1 MPVIGSTTT
10 TNGSFRLG
18 LAAVL
23 LALSFIRTNA
33 TQAQLCALDVFV
45 ANDQS
50 GSVSALEN
58 TQSRQFISALFMGMQ
73 PWGTGAGESRMAIAD
88 WDSPN
93 VWQQFSFPSVGASYT
108 TEMSDVLAY
117 QNATRAL
124 LGGTDPVTALSRSF
138 QQIGQA
144 PIAGRT
150 AKPIIV
156 LMTDADCSQV
166 PAGLT
171 TLATQIKNAGVTIV
185 VVAIEAAS
193 LCTSLMGAQ
202 VASPGAYFSA
212 PTYAQLV
219 QANVQLVQ
227 AMINAGCSVG
237 VDPSYDLSIAF
248 DSFTASGCITGIPA
262 FQANYTVTN
271 NAATDFNGPLMI
283 SFYSGDPAIS
293 TSAFLT
299 TQNLGTVS
307 LPAGASMSGSLS
319 GGVLASTTALYAIVN
334 FNGAIA
340 GHAPPIGYLPPSETF
355 VPDEWATFNNVSPRI
370 SRVNDPVTC
379 PPQAL
384 LSTTVVNLG
393 VGCDDLVPYEV
404 SICNTGDA
412 AAYIV
417 PSLPIAVP
425 GAVPVTNLNETGTYA
440 ADLDWATYYGGTL
453 LDEGQAVATDA
464 SGNVYLAG
472 LTRST
477 GSISTAGAHLVAA
490 PGGRNAFLAKF
501 NNAGVRQWATYYGG
515 TGNDFGLSVATDAAG
530 NVYLAGYTSSTT
542 GISTAGSHQAALGGS
557 DDAFLVKFNAA
568 GVRQWGTYYGGTGA
582 DVGYSVT
589 TDAAGN
595 VYLAGTTESAGGIA
609 TAGAHQAAN
618 GGLGDNFLVKFNA
631 AGVRQWGTYYGG
643 SDTEDLAN
651 VACDPAGNVHLV
663 GQTLSNTG
671 IATVGAFQPN
681 NNSDDVYLVR
691 FNGAGVRQWATYF
704 GGTGVETFPSVAC
717 DPLGNIFLSGTT
729 NSTDVID
736 INAPYQPFSNGGD
749 DGFLTKF
756 DAAGSPAWSTYVS
769 GEDDEVMNDVAV
781 DAVGRVTVAGFTKS
795 VSGISTSGSFKE
807 SIDGTNRDAFAMKF
821 NNDGILLWGTY
832 FGGEDDDEN
841 YAVAVDPAGDV
852 YVVGLTASLVDLATT
867 GAHQTVNNDND
878 DAYLAKFG
886 EHELP
891 RILYPGD
898 CFVRQYIYDYSA
910 LGAGTYNLSL
920 GLTASVFDPGDP
932 LPLIMPDQHFNA
944 GTFTDISGFNG
955 AAHTSD
961 NAVIPAAGSPC
972 ATGDR
977 ISVSVNIPT
986 VSSCGN
992 GNYAQATITI
1002 TNLSGITVTGA
1013 DLDMDLTGLGATYVG
1028 EPYNVSAGL
1037 DLAAPNLLDPA
1048 YPFILHAINGH
1059 SGAVQLPI
1067 LSLPPGVSTFQV
1079 DINIGSTLTNLL
1091 VQVINI
1097 HTAINSS
1104 GLSNTGSDASGVS
1117 ALTVPVIA
1125 NFTCPGAINAGGNI
1139 SLGGIS
1145 VTGASSVQWAST
1157 TVASLAGG
1165 GTLASPTITYVP
1177 TPLDIANGFVAI
1189 SLTAL
1194 SASGCDAT
1202 VSCQIDIANVQYDYG
1217 DAPVVYDMNINYQP
1231 PAAASTLL
1239 SGLVLGISGPT
1250 TETIAHNSV
1259 MADGDG
1265 NEEDAL
1271 VTNPYTAPWPGVG
1284 GVFDLQIRATN
1295 NTATE
1300 SFVHAFV
1307 DWNADGDFLDSL
1319 ESSSNTVVKMPFSG
1333 LGSHLMHF
1341 VVPPFANPFGL
1352 FYIRLRLSADSMA
1365 VTFPYMAAPLGETED
1380 YVWESVGILPVEL
1393 LSFTGT
1399 DEGPSVRL
1407 EWTTATEHN
1416 TSHFELERGRDGVN
1430 YTSIGTLAAAGFS
1443 AAVLDYSFTDPSPLD
1458 GLSFYRLVQ
1467 VDLDGSVAYHGP
1479 VAIEHRASAQVWAQP
1494 LPGDGVLLH
1503 GVGWEEVHVHDH
1515 NGRLVASGPLTDG
1528 QWHFSGG
1535 VSGVYVAILR
1545 HESRSETLRFVI
1557 P

>member
-1 MPVIGSTTT
+1 MPLIGSTTT
-10 TNGSFRLG
+10 SYGSLWWRS
-18 LAAVL
+18 AAVL
-23 LALSFIRTNA
+23 FALFFIRTNTA
-33 TQAQLCALDVFV
+33 QAQLCALDVFV

-58 TQSRQFISALFMGMQ
+58 TQSRQFISALFLGMQ

-117 QNATRAL
+117 QNAPRAL
-124 LGGTDPVTALSRSF
+124 LGGTDPVTALTRAF

-171 TLATQIKNAGVTIV
+171 TLAAQIKNSGVTIV

-193 LCTSLMGAQ
+193 YCTALMGGQ

-237 VDPSYDLSIAF
+237 VDPSYDLSITF
-248 DSFTASGCITGIPA
+248 DSFTASGCISGTPS

-271 NAATDFNGPLMI
+271 NAPTDFNGPLMI
-283 SFYSGDPAIS
+283 SFYSGDPALS
-293 TSAFLT
+293 SSAFLT
-299 TQNLGTVS
+299 TQHLGTVS
-307 LPAGASMSGSLS
+307 LAAGATISGSLS
-319 GGVLASTTALYAIVN
+319 GALLASTTTLYAIVN
-334 FNGAIA
+334 FNGAVV
-340 GHAPPIGYLPPSETF
+340 GHAPPIGYIPPSETF
-355 VPDEWATFNNVSPRI
+355 APDEWATFNNVSPRMD
-370 SRVNDPVTC
+370 RVNDPVTC

-384 LSTTVVNLG
+384 LSATIVNLG
-393 VGCDDLVPYEV
+393 VGCDDLVPYDV

-417 PSLPIAVP
+417 PTLPISVP
-425 GAVPVTNLNETGTYA
+425 GAVPVTNLNEIGTYA

-464 SGNVYLAG
+464 AGNVYLAG
-472 LTRST
+472 LTRSA
-477 GSISTAGAHLVAA
+477 GSISSAGAHLVAA

-501 NNAGVRQWATYYGG
+501 NSAGVRQWATYYGG
-515 TGNDFGLSVATDAAG
+515 TGNDIGLSVATDATG

-542 GISTAGSHQAALGGS
+542 GISTVGSHQAALSGG
-557 DDAFLVKFNAA
+557 DDAFLVKFNGA

-582 DVGYSVT
+582 DIGYSVT
-589 TDAAGN
+589 TDATGN
-595 VYLAGTTESAGGIA
+595 VYLAGTTESAASIA
-609 TAGAHQAAN
+609 TAGAHQVAN
-618 GGLGDNFLVKFNA
+618 AGLGDNFLVKFNG

-643 SDTEDLAN
+643 TDTEDLAN
-651 VACDPAGNVHLV
+651 VVCDPAGNVHLV
-663 GQTLSNTG
+663 GQTLSTTG
-671 IATVGAFQPN
+671 IATAGSFQPN
-681 NNSDDVYLVR
+681 INGDDVYLAR

-704 GGTGVETFPSVAC
+704 GGTGVETFPSVGC
-717 DPLGNIFLSGTT
+717 DPSGNIFLSGTT
-729 NSTDVID
+729 NSLDVID
-736 INAPYQPFSNGGD
+736 INAPYQSFSGGGD

-756 DAAGSPAWSTYVS
+756 DAEGAALWSTYVG
-769 GEDDEVMNDVAV
+769 GEDDEVMNDLAV
-781 DAVGRVTVAGFTKS
+781 DAAGKVTVAGFTKS
-795 VSGISTSGSFKE
+795 TIGISTFGSFKE

-821 NNDGILLWGTY
+821 SNVGVLLWGTY

-852 YVVGLTASLVDLATT
+852 YVVGLTASLVDVATT

-891 RILYPGD
+891 RILFPGE

-910 LGAGTYNLSL
+910 LGAGTYNLSM
-920 GLTASVFDPGDP
+920 GLTASVYTPGDP
-932 LPLIMPDQHFNA
+932 APLIMPDQHFNA
-944 GTFTDISGFNG
+944 GTFVDISGFNG
-955 AAHTSD
+955 AVHTSD
-961 NAVIPAAGSPC
+961 NAVIPVAGSPC
-972 ATGDR
+972 ATGDQ

-1002 TNLSGITVTGA
+1002 TNTSGITLTGA
-1013 DLDMDLTGLGATYVG
+1013 DLDMNLVGVGATYVG
-1028 EPYNVSAGL
+1028 EPYNLSAGL
-1037 DLAAPNLLDPA
+1037 DLAAPNILDPA
-1048 YPFILHAINGH
+1048 YPFVIYAINAQ
-1059 SGAVQLPI
+1059 SGAATLPI
-1067 LSLPPGVSTFQV
+1067 LAIPPGISTFQV
-1079 DINIGSTLTNLL
+1079 DLNIGSTLTNLL
-1091 VQVINI
+1091 VQVVNI
-1097 HTAINSS
+1097 HTAINAS
-1104 GLSNTGSDASGVS
+1104 GLSNTASDASGVS

-1125 NFTCPGAINAGGNI
+1125 NFTCPGSINAGGNI
-1139 SLGGIS
+1139 TFGGIS
-1145 VTGASSVQWAST
+1145 VTGAAAVQWAST
-1157 TVASLAGG
+1157 TVSALTGG
-1165 GTLASPTITYVP
+1165 GTLASPTLTYVP
-1177 TPLDIANGFVAI
+1177 TPLDVANGFVAI

-1202 VSCQIDIANVQYDYG
+1202 ESCQVDITNVQYDYG

-1239 SGLVLGISGPT
+1239 SGLVLGLSGPT
-1250 TETIAHNSV
+1250 TETLAHNSLT
-1259 MADGDG
+1259 ADGDG

-1271 VTNPYTAPWPGVG
+1271 LTNPYTAPWPGVG
-1284 GVFDLQIRATN
+1284 GAFDLQIRSTN

-1300 SFVHAFV
+1300 SFLHAFV

-1319 ESSSNTVVKMPFSG
+1319 ESSSNTVVKLPFSG

-1341 VVPPFANPFGL
+1341 TVPPFANPFGL
-1352 FYIRLRLSADSMA
+1352 FYIRLRLSVDSMA

-1380 YVWESVGILPVEL
+1380 YVWESVGILPLEL

-1399 DEGPSVRL
+1399 DEGTLVHL
-1407 EWTTATEHN
+1407 DWTTATERN
-1416 TSHFELERGRDGVN
+1416 TSHFELERGRDGAA
-1430 YTSIGTLAAAGFS
+1430 YTTIGTMPAAGFS
-1443 AAVLDYSFTDPSPLD
+1443 AAVSDYTFTDPAPLD

-1467 VDLDGSVAYHGP
+1467 VDLDGMVAYHGP
-1479 VAIEHRASAQVWAQP
+1479 VAIEHRASAQAWAQP
-1494 LPGDGVLLH
+1494 LPGDGVVLH
-1503 GVGWEEVHVHDH
+1503 GTGWDEVIVHDH
-1515 NGRLVASGPLTDG
+1515 SGRRVASGVLVDG
-1528 QWHFSGG
+1528 QCHFSGA
-1535 VSGVYVAILR
+1535 VTGVYVAILR
-1545 HESRSETLRFVI
+1545 NESRSETLRFVV